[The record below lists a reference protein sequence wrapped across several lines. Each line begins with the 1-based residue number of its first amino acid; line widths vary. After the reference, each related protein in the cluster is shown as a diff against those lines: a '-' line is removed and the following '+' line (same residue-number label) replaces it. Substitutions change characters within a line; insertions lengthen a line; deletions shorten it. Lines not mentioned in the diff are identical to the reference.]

1 MLVVGFVCDRR
12 FWVASGLFCVPKCW
26 FYLDNDHIDSVL
38 ILIAQSALRLTYVDF
53 EDMTNVCV
61 DCDALFW
68 LPELKHVPRDT
79 RPIYTSCCQ
88 KGWIRLPSVKPTP
101 NFLEYL
107 LDPNYGVESVDFRK
121 NIRGYHTM
129 FTFTSMGANVDT
141 TVNNDHG
148 PYIFKISGQIYHL
161 MGSLV
166 PPQQK

>member
-1 MLVVGFVCDRR
+1 MHLIKGKEEQEVVLELLCFCIVQSKLSLYNLCLK
-12 FWVASGLFCVPKCW
+12 LFTTL
-26 FYLDNDHIDSVL
+26 F
-38 ILIAQSALRLTYVDF
+38 AALRLTYVDF

-68 LPELKHVPRDT
+68 LLESKHVPRDT

-101 NFLEYL
+101 DFLEYL
-107 LDPNYGVESVDFRK
+107 LDPNYGAESVDFRK

-141 TVNNDHG
+141 TVNNDRG